1 MIPKLTK
8 ASLEAIIDTVEERF
22 PNRLPK
28 TNTTTDHIH
37 ILIGQQQVVAFLKE
51 LMEARYD

>member
-28 TNTTTDHIH
+28 TNTTTDQIH
-37 ILIGQQQVVAFLKE
+37 MLIGQQQVIAFLRE